1 MNAGEKNEL
10 LVKMRLV
17 QLRDSNAVLNIF
29 GNNKVINSVG
39 FKGIEYRPLPTNLVD
54 LKMLTE
60 RQISDISAEMGIG
73 KAALFDKAD
82 VFINGEGYSLKSLE
96 TAPPAIINHT
106 ARPGWERVC
115 RVVGCNINELDD
127 IVAKYWE
134 LRKGGII
141 KEDSHNSDSTSP
153 FKDHKTYLLPIL
165 NYFTFKGSATKES
178 PSPAKFILDVS
189 NPLDIS
195 TWTFYDER
203 FLDLMWDKLIF
214 SIRAKK
220 GMKNYPNISDVAEK
234 ESMNKWTEMFQ
245 GEYRGALHIRL
256 GK

>member
-1 MNAGEKNEL
+1 M
-10 LVKMRLV
+10 
-17 QLRDSNAVLNIF
+17 
-29 GNNKVINSVG
+29 
-39 FKGIEYRPLPTNLVD
+39 
-54 LKMLTE
+54 
-60 RQISDISAEMGIG
+60 
-73 KAALFDKAD
+73 
-82 VFINGEGYSLKSLE
+82 
-96 TAPPAIINHT
+96 
-106 ARPGWERVC
+106 
-115 RVVGCNINELDD
+115 
-127 IVAKYWE
+127 
-134 LRKGGII
+134 RKGGII